1 MTIPNSLFDAISFL
15 PYREKAITMLA
26 IKRYMESGEIM
37 RDLTG
42 DAFIA
47 FHCLRGQIDRILRQ
61 REYSRRYRERKKAEK
76 LAKQKA
82 EEEKNKPAKPV
93 EAEKEQKEQK
103 PQRSETLPNAGNF
116 DKSPT
121 EKPRLSANI
130 KGNRYPGFSYDFR

>member
-82 EEEKNKPAKPV
+82 EEEKNKPEKPV
-93 EAEKEQKEQK
+93 EAEKGQK
-103 PQRSETLPNAGNF
+103 PRRSETSPNVGNI